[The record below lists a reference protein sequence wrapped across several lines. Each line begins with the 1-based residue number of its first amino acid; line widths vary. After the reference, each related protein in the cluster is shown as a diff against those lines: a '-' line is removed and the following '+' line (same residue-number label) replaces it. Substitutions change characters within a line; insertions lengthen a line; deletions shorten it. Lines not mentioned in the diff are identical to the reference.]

1 MTKAAVVGAGSWGT
15 AFAQVLVDAGTDT
28 MLLARR
34 PEIAAAVTNT
44 HRNPDYLPDVVLPPA
59 LRATSDAADALAGAD
74 LVVLAVPSSTLR
86 DNLKGLLDYIDPGA
100 VLISLMKGIEV
111 GTSKRMSEVIREVA
125 DVPEQRVAVISGP
138 NLAKEIAARQPA
150 ASVVAC

>member
-15 AFAQVLVDAGTDT
+15 AFAQVLADAGTGT
-28 MLLARR
+28 TLLARR
-34 PEIAAAVTNT
+34 HEIAEAISRTR
-44 HRNPDYLPDVVLPPA
+44 RNPDYLPDVELPPT
-59 LRATSDAADALAGAD
+59 LRATSDAAEALDGAQ

-86 DNLKGLLDYIDPGA
+86 DNLKSLRDYIDSRA

-138 NLAKEIAARQPA
+138 NL
-150 ASVVAC
+150 